1 MRFTQNEG
9 LPRLFM
15 LMFNAV
21 SANAANGDVIQPI
34 YSTDILTYMDG
45 IPIKGYNIGGQTL
58 ICLEDLSNY
67 GFSVYYCDE
76 VRLINNF
83 LWKKSF

>member
-1 MRFTQNEG
+1 MKRILIIG
-9 LPRLFM
+9 LFM

-67 GFSVYYCDE
+67 GFSVYYL
-76 VRLINNF
+76 LIKQGMQ
-83 LWKKSF
+83 KKAFFQQ